1 MLIVEVGLQIIR
13 NNNSNTNNT
22 NTNNFSIFSVSKSLG
37 ILDTEGI
44 KTNKNSNINNKPH
57 NVIINYNKLYNY

>member
-44 KTNKNSNINNKPH
+44 KNK
-57 NVIINYNKLYNY
+57 